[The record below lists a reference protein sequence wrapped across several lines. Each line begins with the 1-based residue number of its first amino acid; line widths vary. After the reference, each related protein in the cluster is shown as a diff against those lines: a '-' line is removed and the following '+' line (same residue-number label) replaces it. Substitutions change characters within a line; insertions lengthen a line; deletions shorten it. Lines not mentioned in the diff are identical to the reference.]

1 MSNQDKF
8 KIIKKNFSPSF
19 FNSIPN
25 CKIATWNVRT
35 ASDTIKMK
43 AILNEAILNN
53 INILCLQE
61 TRSATSG
68 PSAKDHFK
76 DLGDEYHWVQSNYK
90 NTGRGVAI
98 GIRKILLELSTLK
111 IIAYDDPKSQERGR
125 VLFIE
130 FDDPRGNHWVVGNIY
145 MPANN
150 PKTRIEFMKTLP
162 WSLFKYA
169 SFIGMDSNLVLQ
181 LDEYVS
187 SAAAQPASLQKDC
200 IFLKE
205 KMIENN
211 LICLSDL
218 MRDRDQEIEPTWFK
232 KTGIDVVCEKQID
245 RILMSTKHSS
255 FITNIDVWNFDH
267 YGSDHRPVVASFVV
281 LNTKKTIKSRAQT
294 DYLKTDLILKTKI
307 QTHIDEVLFE
317 DCDDKPKRFSNLMIY
332 IEKQLR
338 EHHKSI
344 IKTRKKKY
352 KKSIHRKIQ
361 MKLSIIRKRTNQHLP
376 VTRLER
382 QLKTLIKKRKENY
395 FETKKKI
402 INEIQSKKLKATSN
416 NDDEYFKMFK
426 THNHTII
433 PGVAMDDSMKIISSK
448 HSDIEEKSILFWK
461 KTMNSKLRVEKES
474 KQYKDC
480 NEYVFKS
487 IEKHEKAAEVNANLS
502 CADLM
507 IAVTK
512 MKTNAPGPYRLDLTI
527 FTELKGLIEEIA
539 EIWKQRKSKGL
550 PAEWSNAWIKLLFKG
565 GNPYDPSKY
574 RPVSLLCIS
583 YKIVSKAIEMK
594 LAKILDEIIE
604 PEQKGFVKGRQLR
617 DAVASMLCAAD
628 NAKQCDTPLAML
640 SWDVIKAY
648 DHLNR
653 EYLFNVMRKMGF
665 SDDFVE
671 DIELLHKNNTASLIL
686 NGKLSKSFE
695 VTSGIRQGCALSVLL
710 YTIALNPLFKM
721 AKQLKE
727 LNGFKPQKFGEFKNH
742 KNAPK
747 LDNVIIK
754 GCQFVDDVICFVTN
768 PRDIQFWHALWKIF
782 GNVSGQQINPDKT
795 TTFLINKFEVKDLQ
809 MMPPQLRAT
818 IERSVVKKNQF
829 KRVLGFHVDDK
840 MKISNVTWDK
850 AVSGVYRNVRRWKDL
865 NIPIHSRAKM
875 INAQILAGIYFRAQV
890 VFVPT
895 ALNSPVHQMIFR
907 ELLQNNRRRIVNFNT
922 CAAPLHMGG
931 LTKKGI
937 GLLQHNTNA
946 RLAKVAADMINK
958 QDNLSIVD
966 RWTWQ
971 LAEFELF
978 RLTGAKQTILNGLPR
993 KIAEKS
999 NNPRVH
1005 QRSALTMMKMH
1016 VKGWPESMEYDEIAS
1031 QNLFCNPFALGL
1043 TYTWNEQ
1050 LMRKGETMKHL
1061 LEMKPQDTNANEKG
1075 LLKADTMKIVKVL
1088 KKGKNWENF
1097 KKNDQVWCQHAT
1109 SPFYEQ
1115 VGIVISSDPRGVLV
1129 HFHCISRGFENF
1141 LKSNQSETKV
1151 VQ

>member
-382 QLKTLIKKRKENY
+382 QLKILIKKE
-395 FETKKKI
+395 KKI
-402 INEIQSKKLKATSN
+402 ILKPKRKL
-416 NDDEYFKMFK
+416 
-426 THNHTII
+426 
-433 PGVAMDDSMKIISSK
+433 
-448 HSDIEEKSILFWK
+448 
-461 KTMNSKLRVEKES
+461 
-474 KQYKDC
+474 
-480 NEYVFKS
+480 
-487 IEKHEKAAEVNANLS
+487 
-502 CADLM
+502 
-507 IAVTK
+507 
-512 MKTNAPGPYRLDLTI
+512 
-527 FTELKGLIEEIA
+527 
-539 EIWKQRKSKGL
+539 
-550 PAEWSNAWIKLLFKG
+550 
-565 GNPYDPSKY
+565 
-574 RPVSLLCIS
+574 
-583 YKIVSKAIEMK
+583 
-594 LAKILDEIIE
+594 
-604 PEQKGFVKGRQLR
+604 
-617 DAVASMLCAAD
+617 
-628 NAKQCDTPLAML
+628 
-640 SWDVIKAY
+640 
-648 DHLNR
+648 
-653 EYLFNVMRKMGF
+653 
-665 SDDFVE
+665 
-671 DIELLHKNNTASLIL
+671 
-686 NGKLSKSFE
+686 
-695 VTSGIRQGCALSVLL
+695 
-710 YTIALNPLFKM
+710 
-721 AKQLKE
+721 
-727 LNGFKPQKFGEFKNH
+727 
-742 KNAPK
+742 
-747 LDNVIIK
+747 
-754 GCQFVDDVICFVTN
+754 
-768 PRDIQFWHALWKIF
+768 
-782 GNVSGQQINPDKT
+782 
-795 TTFLINKFEVKDLQ
+795 
-809 MMPPQLRAT
+809 
-818 IERSVVKKNQF
+818 
-829 KRVLGFHVDDK
+829 
-840 MKISNVTWDK
+840 
-850 AVSGVYRNVRRWKDL
+850 
-865 NIPIHSRAKM
+865 
-875 INAQILAGIYFRAQV
+875 
-890 VFVPT
+890 
-895 ALNSPVHQMIFR
+895 
-907 ELLQNNRRRIVNFNT
+907 
-922 CAAPLHMGG
+922 
-931 LTKKGI
+931 
-937 GLLQHNTNA
+937 
-946 RLAKVAADMINK
+946 
-958 QDNLSIVD
+958 
-966 RWTWQ
+966 
-971 LAEFELF
+971 
-978 RLTGAKQTILNGLPR
+978 
-993 KIAEKS
+993 
-999 NNPRVH
+999 
-1005 QRSALTMMKMH
+1005 
-1016 VKGWPESMEYDEIAS
+1016 
-1031 QNLFCNPFALGL
+1031 
-1043 TYTWNEQ
+1043 
-1050 LMRKGETMKHL
+1050 
-1061 LEMKPQDTNANEKG
+1061 
-1075 LLKADTMKIVKVL
+1075 
-1088 KKGKNWENF
+1088 
-1097 KKNDQVWCQHAT
+1097 
-1109 SPFYEQ
+1109 
-1115 VGIVISSDPRGVLV
+1115 
-1129 HFHCISRGFENF
+1129 
-1141 LKSNQSETKV
+1141 
-1151 VQ
+1151 